1 MKKLIAAIVGLGLVL
16 TALSGSMLI
25 AADDDISVELDGKTI
40 AFDVEPEIM
49 DGRTMVPLRKIFEE
63 IGALVKWDGETQ
75 TVSAR
80 KSKKTVTLTVDSN
93 EMVIDKGKT
102 DDEGNPITETVT
114 LDVPAQ
120 VVSDRTLV
128 PVRAI
133 SESFGLEV
141 AWDEDNRKVIIN
153 SKSDEDDGW
162 KENVGSVNLSDLTW
176 EGNGI
181 AIDGNNISITAGG
194 DYTLTGE
201 LENGTI
207 TVSTE
212 EKVKLRLSGAKIT
225 AAEGPCIF
233 IENADKAYITVTEG
247 TENTLIAENDH
258 AIYAKDNL
266 EIKGNGSLD
275 VVSKT
280 NHAIKASDNLTIEN
294 GNLTLEAAGDGIH
307 VNDTFKM
314 TGGTVQITATGDGID
329 SESIVMIS
337 GGTLQIETNGEP
349 VSAQT
354 DMQTDETA
362 AAGHHRFPQFEEAN
376 EVTFENSTK
385 GINAEWM
392 MQISGGEI
400 TINSASHAVHCQD
413 EIEISGGKF
422 TLASAYEKGISAHG
436 NVTISGSDT
445 RIDITKSTEGIESKN
460 ILTVNDGNIKIV
472 STDDGLNATGG
483 NSGDMMP
490 GGGGMPGG
498 GMQQGGGNRPDG
510 MEQPNGME
518 RPGGEPSENGNG
530 DMQNGFMP
538 QMPRQDAGEG
548 GGRKGQREMRE
559 GGMMP
564 QMQGGEMQEP
574 PEKPQGDDGFAPGA
588 PMGEMPNGQNP
599 REEGEPGTQGE
610 HRGNMGRNMSDC
622 LVINGGNIEIYAEDD
637 CLDSNGNLI
646 INGGTIKATNPTGSF
661 SGNFA
666 VIDPDGQ
673 TTIGAEATLIFAAA
687 SGSER
692 NLNLPQNSITVYAE
706 QQHTDGETIRVTDE
720 KGNVVAEYTP
730 QGNYKTVLVAS
741 AQLKSGKTYTVSMGE
756 ESHSVTIS
764 AQNNVVGTQSGG
776 RNNPGR

>member
-1 MKKLIAAIVGLGLVL
+1 MKKLIAAMVGLTLVL
-16 TALSGSMLI
+16 TALSGSVLI
-25 AADDDISVELDGKTI
+25 AANDDISVELDGKTI

-49 DGRTMVPLRKIFEE
+49 NGRTMVPLRKIFEE

-80 KSKKTVTLTVDSN
+80 KSAKTVTLTVDSD

-102 DDEGNPITETVT
+102 DDEGNSVTETVK

-133 SESFGLEV
+133 SESFGLKV
-141 AWDEDNRKVIIN
+141 DWDGDNHKVIIR
-153 SKSDEDDGW
+153 SKTEEDDSW
-162 KENVGSVNLSDLTW
+162 KENVGTVSLSDLTW

-181 AIDGNNISITAGG
+181 VIDGNNVSITAGG

-201 LENGTI
+201 LENGSI

-212 EKVKLRLSGAKIT
+212 EKVKLRLNGAKIT

-233 IENADKAYITVTEG
+233 IENADKTYITVTEG
-247 TENTLIAENDH
+247 TENTLIAENGH
-258 AIYAKDNL
+258 AVYAKDNL
-266 EIKGNGSLD
+266 EIKGNGSLHI
-275 VVSKT
+275 VSKT

-349 VSAQT
+349 VSENADAQT
-354 DMQTDETA
+354 DTSETA
-362 AAGHHRFPQFEEAN
+362 DNRRFAPFEEKN
-376 EVTFENSTK
+376 DVTFESSTK

-392 MQISGGEI
+392 MSVSGGEI
-400 TINSASHAVHCQD
+400 TVNAASHAVHCQD
-413 EIEISGGKF
+413 EIEIKGGSF

-460 ILTVNDGNIKIV
+460 ILTVNDGTIKIV
-472 STDDGLNATGG
+472 ASDDGLNATGG

-490 GGGGMPGG
+490 GGGMP
-498 GMQQGGGNRPDG
+498 QGGGNRPG
-510 MEQPNGME
+510 GME
-518 RPGGEPSENGNG
+518 RPGG

-538 QMPRQDAGEG
+538 RQDAGED
-548 GGRKGQREMRE
+548 GGRRERRE

-564 QMQGGEMQEP
+564 QMSSGEMQEP
-574 PEKPQGDDGFAPGA
+574 PEKPQGDEQFAPGA
-588 PMGEMPNGQNP
+588 PMGEMPGGQNP
-599 REEGEPGTQGE
+599 WEGGEPGEQGN
-610 HRGNMGRNMSDC
+610 HHGNMGRNMSDC
-622 LVINGGNIEIYAEDD
+622 LVINGGNIEVYAEDD

-646 INGGTIKATNPTGSF
+646 INGGVVKATNPTGSF
-661 SGNFA
+661 YGNFA

-673 TTIGAEATLIFAAA
+673 ITIGAEATLVFAAA
-687 SGSER
+687 SGNER

-706 QQHTDGETIRVTDE
+706 QKHTDGEAIRVTDK
-720 KGNVVAEYTP
+720 KGIVVAEYTP
-730 QGNYKTVLVAS
+730 GGDYSAVLIAS
-741 AQLKSGKTYTVSMGE
+741 SLLESGETYTVSIGE

-764 AQNNVVGTQSGG
+764 AQSNVVGTQSGG
-776 RNNPGR
+776 RNNPMR